1 MPTSVPN
8 EEIARIFLDIADLLD
23 LEGVKF
29 KPESYRRAARALSQL
44 PEDVSDLVR
53 SGRIREVPGIGE
65 ALSEKVREYVSTG
78 EVPYLLRLRE
88 KWPPGLLEIMRLE
101 GVGPKTTRRFF
112 LEFQVTGPEDLE
124 RLIGAGKLRGVSGF
138 GDRKIEL
145 LQKALARGTPTHGA
159 GPEGRLPLP
168 RAQERADE
176 LLQALHDAK
185 APIDRC
191 LFAGSLRRRRETVGD
206 LDLLATSA
214 VPREVMDLFVHLP
227 DVEEVRL
234 SGETKSTVR
243 LRGGLQV
250 DLRVVPTEAFG
261 AALQYFTGSKDHNV
275 RLRSL
280 AIKKGY
286 RLNEYGLAQGE
297 QLLPMPTEE
306 EVYAAL
312 GLAWIPPEMRE
323 DHGEIEAAAP
333 GPVPPVVQDRDLR
346 GEMHIHVP
354 SSIGRE
360 DVETWVPALR
370 RLGLT
375 YAGFVVRS
383 QELSLDAPE
392 WPALRASLPR
402 EIEGVRVLLGAEVT
416 LGASGWPAAPA
427 GADFLVGRL
436 PLRAVSDPKAWIL
449 QVRRSAPA
457 LPSFLGHLGEGDLA
471 TAHLTW
477 KQLVDGDGPVGVLE
491 VAVSHDKVV
500 TETPWVREAAGRS
513 TELALSGWP
522 RLPEELPRLLLAS
535 GVARRGWVLK
545 EHVWNARPEPV
556 RWTSPEDPPASWGR
570 PNGGAER

>member
-1 MPTSVPN
+1 MPISVPN

-23 LEGVKF
+23 LEGAKF

-44 PEDVSDLVR
+44 PEDVGDLVR
-53 SGRIREVPGIGE
+53 SGRVREVPGIGE
-65 ALSEKVREYVSTG
+65 ALAEKVREFVNTG

-112 LEFQVTGPEDLE
+112 LEFEVTGPEDLE
-124 RLIGAGKLRGVSGF
+124 RLIQEGKLRGVSGF

-145 LQKALARGTPTHGA
+145 LKKALTRGTPALGA
-159 GPEGRLPLP
+159 SSDGRLPLP
-168 RAQERADE
+168 QAQERADE

-191 LFAGSLRRRRETVGD
+191 IFAGSLRRRRETVGD
-206 LDLLATSA
+206 LDLLAASST
-214 VPREVMDLFVHLP
+214 PREVMDLFVHLP
-227 DVEEVRL
+227 EVEEVLL

-250 DLRVVPTEAFG
+250 DLRVVPIEAFG

-286 RLNEYGLAQGE
+286 RLNEYGLTRGE
-297 QLLPMPTEE
+297 QLLPMPREE

-312 GLAWIPPEMRE
+312 GLAWVPPEMRE
-323 DHGEIEAAAP
+323 DQGEIGASAL
-333 GPVPPVVQDRDLR
+333 GPMPPVVQDRDLR

-354 SSIGRE
+354 SSIGAE
-360 DVETWVPALR
+360 DVETWVPILR
-370 RLGLT
+370 RMGLT

-383 QELSLDAPE
+383 QELALDSPE
-392 WPALRASLPR
+392 WSALRAALPR
-402 EIEGVRVLLGAEVT
+402 ELEGVRVLLGAEVA
-416 LGASGWPAAPA
+416 LGTSGWPTAPA

-436 PLRAVSDPKAWIL
+436 PPRAVSDPEAWIR
-449 QVRRSAPA
+449 QVRRSAPD
-457 LPSFLGHLGEGDLA
+457 LPSFLGHLGAEDLEM
-471 TAHLTW
+471 AHLTW
-477 KQLVDGDGPVGVLE
+477 KHLVDGSGPAGVLE
-491 VAVSHDKVV
+491 VAVSHEKVV
-500 TETPWVREAAGRS
+500 TETPWVREAAKGS

-535 GVARRGWVLK
+535 GVARRGWTLK
-545 EHVWNARPEPV
+545 EQVWNARPEPV
-556 RWTSPEDPPASWGR
+556 RWTSPEEPADSRRG
-570 PNGGAER
+570 PNGGAKR